1 VLRFDE
7 TEPFNVTPPEFDSER
22 IGVLFFS
29 RGRGRG
35 HAVPDCALAAE
46 LARLRNDVDVR
57 FVSYATGA
65 ETLEQLGH
73 TVIDLDL
80 PENNPLFETLI
91 RATRV
96 IGWLKPRLVIAHEEL
111 PALAAAK
118 ILELPTV
125 YLADWFGKPEDIRT
139 GLLAYADEILFLDE
153 AGTFPE
159 PPQAQG
165 RVRYVGP
172 VLRPSSY
179 TRQDRLRA
187 RQELGIPPGQIVIT
201 VLPGSWTEE
210 KAPLFELVAAAFD
223 LVPGQAK
230 TLLWIAGE
238 DYALLEHQAQ
248 NRPGILIRKQ
258 DWNID
263 RLMVATDVAI
273 TKATRQ
279 TAMELAALGV
289 PSVSLSHGLNRIDD
303 IRVNQIASNTALQAA
318 EVDPHALAAT
328 LAALLKSAADPPAPA
343 ANASTLTGGRESA
356 AARLAWHID
365 RIASP
370 PK

>member
-1 VLRFDE
+1 VAH
-7 TEPFNVTPPEFDSER
+7 PEFDPRR

-46 LARLRNDVDVR
+46 LCRLRNDVDLR

-65 ETLEQLGH
+65 ETFEQLGH

-80 PENNPLFETLI
+80 PESNPLFETLI

-96 IGWLKPRLVIAHEEL
+96 IGWLKPKLVIAHEEL

-125 YLADWFGKPEDIRT
+125 YLADWFGKPDDVRT
-139 GLLAYADEILFLDE
+139 SLLAYADEILFLDE
-153 AGTFPE
+153 AGIFPE
-159 PPQAQG
+159 PVQAAG

-172 VLRPSSY
+172 VLRPSAY

-187 RQELGIPPGQIVIT
+187 RQELGIPAGHLVVS

-210 KAPLFELVAAAFD
+210 KAPIFELVVAAFD
-223 LVPGQAK
+223 LLPERSK

-238 DYALLEHQAQ
+238 DYAVLEHRVQD
-248 NRPGILIRKQ
+248 RKDIVVRKEEWQ
-258 DWNID
+258 MD
-263 RLMVATDVAI
+263 RLMVASDVAI

-289 PSVSLSHGLNRIDD
+289 PSISLSHGLNRIDD
-303 IRVNQIASNTALQAA
+303 IRVARIASNTAFQVK
-318 EVDPHALAAT
+318 EVDAGVIAAT
-328 LAALLKSAADPPAPA
+328 ITTMMKAPQQPLVPAAD
-343 ANASTLTGGRESA
+343 ASKVGEGRVLGAE
-356 AARLAWHID
+356 RLAWHVEA
-365 RIASP
+365 IADES
-370 PK
+370 K